1 MLLALVL
8 EIVAPQQV
16 VISTPRGESIVPVT
30 LERGVAVIAAPRLA
44 GPLGLEWSA
53 VGVDAQVQ
61 LAGAV
66 FRFTLGAPYARTG
79 RDVCSLV
86 AAPYIARDTLFLPFE
101 WLTDCVP
108 RTVGQRF
115 RWYAARAR
123 FEETRPVLATAP
135 AAGPTPVVRSPAP
148 MQPVATP
155 PAPAPPV
162 ESAPHPLTGLRRRHT
177 VMVDPGHGGPDP
189 GNPGLFLPNGLAE
202 KDINLVVGRLLRA
215 ELERRGLAGR
225 LTRTKDTLVDFADR
239 GRMCGADCDLFVS
252 LHVNAMEG
260 RRQQSVNG
268 VETYFLSDA
277 KTEDQRRV
285 AKMENDA
292 IRFETG
298 ATIGSGGDLGF
309 IIRDLQQNEYLRES
323 ARLADLVQRKLAVS
337 HPGDDRGVQQAGF
350 LVLSLANRPAILV
363 EMGFA
368 TNRADAEFMAS
379 TVGQRRTANA
389 IADGIVAYLLEYE
402 RKLAIAGAGR

>member
-1 MLLALVL
+1 MTVLALLLALSW
-8 EIVAPQQV
+8 PQQV
-16 VISTPRGESIVPVT
+16 VITTPRGEAVVPIAT
-30 LERGVAVIAAPRLA
+30 ERGIRAIAAPRLA
-44 GPLGLEWSA
+44 GPLRLEWST
-53 VGVDAQVQ
+53 
-61 LAGAV
+61 AGADARV
-66 FRFTLGAPYARTG
+66 DLANVAFKFVLGAPYASAPNG
-79 RDVCSLV
+79 VCSLV
-86 AAPYIARDTLFLPFE
+86 AAPYVARDTLYLPLE

-108 RTVGQRF
+108 RTLGERF
-115 RWYAARAR
+115 RWHAGAGRL
-123 FEETRPVLATAP
+123 EEAVPAVVASAP
-135 AAGPTPVVRSPAP
+135 AVTQPVVVPIP
-148 MQPVATP
+148 PVAQL
-155 PAPAPPV
+155 
-162 ESAPHPLTGLRRRHT
+162 EEAPHPLTGLRRRHS
-177 VMVDPGHGGPDP
+177 VMVDPGHGGRDP
-189 GNPGLFLPNGLAE
+189 GNPGLHLPRGLTE
-202 KDINLVVGRLLRA
+202 KDINLTVGRILRA
-215 ELERRGLAGR
+215 ELERRGIAAR
-225 LTRTKDTLVDFADR
+225 LTRSTDTLVDFADR
-239 GRMCGADCDLFVS
+239 GRMCGTDCDLFVS

-260 RRQQSVNG
+260 RRLQSVNG

-292 IRFETG
+292 IRFETSEPVG
-298 ATIGSGGDLGF
+298 GGDLSF

-350 LVLSLANRPAILV
+350 VVLSLAHRPAILV

-379 TVGQRRTANA
+379 TVGQRRIANS

>member
-1 MLLALVL
+1 
-8 EIVAPQQV
+8 
-16 VISTPRGESIVPVT
+16 
-30 LERGVAVIAAPRLA
+30 
-44 GPLGLEWSA
+44 
-53 VGVDAQVQ
+53 
-61 LAGAV
+61 V
-66 FRFTLGAPYARTG
+66 FRFALGAPYARTS
-79 RDVCSLV
+79 RDVCSLIG
-86 AAPYIARDTLFLPFE
+86 APYVARDTLFLPLE

-108 RTVGQRF
+108 RTLRERY
-115 RWYAARAR
+115 RWHPAEGRL
-123 FEETRPVLATAP
+123 EETPAVRAAVPALAA
-135 AAGPTPVVRSPAP
+135 
-148 MQPVATP
+148 
-155 PAPAPPV
+155 
-162 ESAPHPLTGLRRRHT
+162 APHPLTGLRRHH
-177 VMVDPGHGGPDP
+177 MVVIDPGHGGRDP
-189 GNPGLFLPNGLAE
+189 GNPGLHLPRDVAE

-225 LTRTKDTLVDFADR
+225 MTRTADTLVDFVDR
-239 GRMCGADCDLFVS
+239 GRACGADCDLFVS
-252 LHVNAMEG
+252 LHVNAMDG
-260 RRQQSVNG
+260 RRRHSANG

-298 ATIGSGGDLGF
+298 GPIGAGGSDVGF
-309 IIRDLQQNEYLRES
+309 IIRDLQQNESLRES

-337 HPGDDRGVQQAGF
+337 HPGEDRGVQQAGF

-368 TNRADAEFMAS
+368 SNRADAAFLGSAA
-379 TVGQRRTANA
+379 GQRRIAGA

>member
-1 MLLALVL
+1 MTVLALVL
-8 EIVAPQQV
+8 ALGWPQQLL
-16 VISTPRGESIVPVT
+16 ITTPRGEAVVPIVT
-30 LERGVAVIAAPRLA
+30 ARGIRAIAAPRLA
-44 GPLGLEWSA
+44 GPLRLEWSTA
-53 VGVDAQVQ
+53 GVDARVE
-61 LAGAV
+61 LPNAH
-66 FRFTLGAPYARTG
+66 FTFVLGAPYASAPQG
-79 RDVCSLV
+79 VCSLV
-86 AAPYIARDTLFLPFE
+86 AAPYVARDTLYLPLE

-108 RTVGQRF
+108 RTLGERF
-115 RWYAARAR
+115 RWHAGAARL
-123 FEETRPVLATAP
+123 EEAVPAVVAAAPVVAPPVVAP
-135 AAGPTPVVRSPAP
+135 AAPAQLEP
-148 MQPVATP
+148 
-155 PAPAPPV
+155 
-162 ESAPHPLTGLRRRHT
+162 APHPLTGLRRRHA

-189 GNPGLFLPNGLAE
+189 GNPGMHLPRGLAE
-202 KDINLVVGRLLRA
+202 KDINLVVGRILRA
-215 ELERRGLAGR
+215 ELERRGIVAR
-225 LTRTKDTLVDFADR
+225 LTRSTDTLVDFADR
-239 GRMCGADCDLFVS
+239 GRMCGTDCDLFIS

-292 IRFETG
+292 IRFETSEPVG
-298 ATIGSGGDLGF
+298 GGDLSF

-350 LVLSLANRPAILV
+350 VVLSLAHRPAILV

-379 TVGQRRTANA
+379 TVGQRRIANA